1 MQEKTEK
8 NLKEDLE
15 RAKQAM
21 QSAER
26 NLKENDI
33 LTAANRNFVACEN
46 AVHILP
52 KSKFGSNPIS
62 RIKILTRL
70 KEINPKAKEIYDN
83 SYDLRVQADYGKQPK
98 TLPLNKDNIEKN
110 LNSVR
115 ELIEKAKESLQQR
128 NSS

>member
-62 RIKILTRL
+62 KR
-70 KEINPKAKEIYDN
+70 N
-83 SYDLRVQADYGKQPK
+83 LRQF
-98 TLPLNKDNIEKN
+98 L
-110 LNSVR
+110 
-115 ELIEKAKESLQQR
+115 
-128 NSS
+128 